1 MRIHDTFIGAFFLV
15 LGAYIIFE
23 AARFPAMPG
32 HAVGPGTFPMIFGA
46 VFLVGGLI
54 VGRSGLAQGFSQ
66 LVELNEGWRHPDR
79 LIAALVAT
87 VGTLLFAAFFDQIGF
102 ILGALALMLT
112 LYVLLGHRT
121 WLWLVSPFIFVGV
134 VYYAMARLLLVP
146 LPTGPLF

>member
-1 MRIHDTFIGAFFLV
+1 MRIHDTLIGAFFLV

-23 AARFPAMPG
+23 AVRFPAMPG
-32 HAVGPGTFPMIFGA
+32 QVVGPGTFPMIFGT

-54 VGRSGLAQGFSQ
+54 VGRTGLAQGFSQ
-66 LVELNEGWRHPDR
+66 LVDLNEGWRHPDR

-87 VGTLLFAAFFDQIGF
+87 VGTLVFAAFFDQIGF

-121 WLWLVSPFIFVGV
+121 WLWLISPFIFVGV